1 MVLASSF
8 QYFLNI
14 ISSQVQPS
22 PTNLAANML
31 SDEAR
36 NRNLQKVKINAQI
49 MFVIYVLEC
58 VANTSIY
65 IVWAFVTGTSNQVTL
80 GLALL
85 WFHILLPYTFL
96 MNTSHNKNRLIDEG
110 WLNTIRNTIVHPK
123 GLNINSKISL
133 PKMSLTS
140 FQRESRVHPESISSS
155 KASNDHSTHLF
166 RRTTDRS
173 QIETNANNT
182 GTIFIIS
189 NAKLLQPCSSTT
201 SKIVPDEHLQGNGR
215 QKSIETLT
223 TSPRL
228 PSRLNSQPSESDE
241 ENQLPPRSPYLSLG
255 ESLFSYLEQYLN
267 NEEGY
272 LHYLHQ
278 IAKLDKINQEDK
290 ISLTTFE
297 ILHFSNLSRPKI
309 GKIKRS
315 TKYPRHKLSPEMK
328 DNSSFSSK
336 NSPHRSV
343 RHDDMMYGNFMDRTE
358 TRKSLLNDFQDHC
371 NNEKD
376 FKTFCNLIID
386 FEESL
391 IRH

>member
-1 MVLASSF
+1 M
-8 QYFLNI
+8 
-14 ISSQVQPS
+14 
-22 PTNLAANML
+22 
-31 SDEAR
+31 
-36 NRNLQKVKINAQI
+36 
-49 MFVIYVLEC
+49 
-58 VANTSIY
+58 
-65 IVWAFVTGTSNQVTL
+65 
-80 GLALL
+80 
-85 WFHILLPYTFL
+85 PYTFL

-110 WLNTIRNTIVHPK
+110 WWNTIKNALDHPK
-123 GLNINSKISL
+123 GLDINSNISL
-133 PKMSLTS
+133 PKISLTS
-140 FQRESRVHPESISSS
+140 FQRQFRIHPESISSS
-155 KASNDHSTHLF
+155 KASNEHTTHIF

-173 QIETNANNT
+173 LIGMDTNND

-189 NAKLLQPCSSTT
+189 NAKQLQPCSSNT
-201 SKIVPDEHLQGNGR
+201 SKIVPKEHLQGNIR
-215 QKSIETLT
+215 KKSIETIT
-223 TSPRL
+223 TSRRL
-228 PSRLNSQPSESDE
+228 PSRLNSQPTESDE

-255 ESLFSYLEQYLN
+255 ESLFSYLEQYIN

-297 ILHFSNLSRPKI
+297 ILHFSNISRPKI

-315 TKYPRHKLSPEMK
+315 TKYPRHKLFPEMK
-328 DNSSFSSK
+328 DNSSFPSK
-336 NSPHRSV
+336 NSPHKSV
-343 RHDDMMYGNFMDRTE
+343 RHDDMMFGNFMDRTE